1 MGRSIH
7 IHDRLRSR
15 VHEGDFILIPS
26 RVNRNEVHLRYGIV
40 SRILLDDDGDYVN
53 VKTEDK
59 TFVLL
64 SSSDIVLAPKN
75 LVPHATQDHLRS
87 L

>member
-1 MGRSIH
+1 MSIY
-7 IHDRLRSR
+7 DKLGDKVR
-15 VHEGDFILIPS
+15 EGDFVLIPS
-26 RVNRNEVHLRYGIV
+26 RANRNEVHLRYGIV

-59 TFVLL
+59 TLVLL
-64 SSSDIVLAPKN
+64 SSNDIVLAPKN
-75 LVPHATQDHLRS
+75 SVPSVVRDHLRS